1 LASRLAL
8 LDYAEIFFNRRQYNV
23 RIRALHE
30 RQGQKAF
37 REFAQFFT
45 ALELRDY
52 RGVR

>member
-8 LDYAEIFFNRRQYNV
+8 LDYAEIFFNRRQHDV
-23 RIRALHE
+23 RVRALYV
-30 RQGQKAF
+30 RQRQEAF

-45 ALELRDY
+45 ALELRNY